1 MIRRS
6 IGHDVI
12 SASIATATVMAI
24 ALFALPSHAQQSPAV
39 MAAVQETAPVPED
52 QIPKAIKDAVN
63 SPDRPAD
70 DKSLDA
76 GRKPDQMLAF
86 FGIAPGMQV
95 ADLFAGGGYTTELL
109 SRAVGPTGK
118 VYSQNGVFPEKY
130 KKIGDAW
137 EARLKKPALKNV
149 VEVKKAFDAPDLLP
163 VATGSLDAVTMN
175 MNYHDMVIFKID
187 RDKVNAAAFKAL
199 KPGGFY
205 EIVDHSAKDGSGI
218 NDVSLHRIDEK
229 FLVDEIQKSGFKLA
243 AASSA
248 LRHPDDDRSWNVFKK
263 RGETDRFMLKFVKPQ

>member
-6 IGHDVI
+6 IGLSFL
-12 SASIATATVMAI
+12 SACIALAMFAFPTRAQESPPVMATVQESAPI
-24 ALFALPSHAQQSPAV
+24 PA
-39 MAAVQETAPVPED
+39 E
-52 QIPKAIKDAVN
+52 QIPQNIKDAVA
-63 SPDRPAD
+63 SPNRSAD
-70 DKSLDA
+70 DTKLDA

-109 SRAVGPTGK
+109 SGAVGPTGK
-118 VYSQNGVFPEKY
+118 VYSQNGPFPAKY
-130 KKIGDAW
+130 KKIIDTW
-137 EARLKKPALKNV
+137 EARLKSPALKNV
-149 VEVKKAFDAPDLLP
+149 VMVKKPFDAPDLLP
-163 VATGSLDAVTMN
+163 VPPGSLDAVTMN

-187 RDKVNAAAFKAL
+187 RDKVNAAVFKAL

-205 EIVDHSAKDGSGI
+205 DIVDHSAKDGSGI
-218 NDVSLHRIDEK
+218 EDISLHRIDEK
-229 FLVDEIQKSGFKLA
+229 FLIDDIQKSGFKLA

-248 LRHPDDDRSWNVFKK
+248 LRHPDDDRTWNVFKK

>member
-6 IGHDVI
+6 IGLGVL
-12 SASIATATVMAI
+12 STTI
-24 ALFALPSHAQQSPAV
+24 ALLFLAIPIHAQMSPAV
-39 MAAVQETAPVPED
+39 MAAVQETAPIPPD
-52 QIPKAIKDAVN
+52 QIPKVDKDAVA

-70 DKSLDA
+70 DLKLDA

-109 SRAVGPTGK
+109 SLAVGPTGK
-118 VYSQNGVFPEKY
+118 VYSQNIPFPPKF
-130 KKIGDAW
+130 KKVGETWD
-137 EARLKKPALKNV
+137 ARLKKPTLSNV
-149 VEVKKAFDAPDLLP
+149 VRVQKPFDAPDLLP
-163 VATGSLDAVTMN
+163 VPPGSLDAVVMN
-175 MNYHDMVIFKID
+175 MNYHDLVLFKFD
-187 RDKVNAAAFKAL
+187 RANVNAAVFKAL

-205 EIVDHSAKDGSGI
+205 DIVDHSAKDGSGI
-218 NDVSLHRIDEK
+218 QDVSLHRIDEK
-229 FLVDEIQKSGFKLA
+229 FLIDDIQKAGFKLA

-248 LRHPDDDRSWNVFKK
+248 LRHPEDDRTWNVFKK